1 MNQDGDTAVEEDET
15 LADVPQHVFDT
26 LPDEVKLFPSAV
38 NKARLGVWT
47 TKRILKGRKFGP
59 FVGEKKKRSQ
69 VKSNVYMW
77 EVYYPNLG
85 WMCIDATD
93 PKKGSWL
100 RYVNWARSAKEQNLC
115 PLEIKRAI
123 YYKTLK
129 PIEPGEELLVWYN
142 GEDNPEI
149 AAAIEEERAKHRIK
163 RNSPK
168 AKKGRRRSLD
178 GKRKGNKGTGV
189 RQRKQDS
196 GDTSA
201 DMRDSEEGKHL
212 KSLKEKRSSVSPV
225 LSLEQT
231 ALIQEM
237 VNQDA
242 LPKLMIPPCYETQIM
257 SDNKPESLTIC
268 EGGIYKS
275 HAQKEGSDNE
285 DVFANEENL
294 ETLEKSNSTLKE
306 PLQPSPKKKVAVKTP
321 KIKKESNGDLPDA
334 FMFPCQH
341 CERKFTTKQ
350 GLERHM
356 HIHVSS
362 LNHAFK
368 CRYCGK
374 AFGTQIN
381 RRRHERRHEAGPKR
395 KPATLPSEDV
405 SDNRITMDDT
415 SLKTPD
421 EQSVPSFAQDC
432 RISESEKLGH
442 ETPYSCLKEENM
454 EPQGFHPCKYCKKV
468 FGTHINMRRHQR
480 RVHERHLI
488 PKGVRRKG
496 LLEEKQSQTEKTQ
509 PTQSVY
515 TTSTEFEED
524 NEADDVYIMDVSNNI
539 SENLNYYIDGKIES
553 TSSATS
559 CEVIEVP
566 SNSTEMYGINC
577 LLAPVKIE
585 VAQTMPPQTHTTD
598 NLTESSSSGTNESKK
613 RRTTSPP
620 LVPILKTE
628 VKAEPITPLCSL
640 NLPLSVSVSDSSPF
654 HKEKNVFLSSKLKQ
668 LLQTQ
673 EGNKLSPSL
682 LTEATKLSPNVPS
695 PILPAV
701 CSRFKRRTST
711 PPSSPQHS
719 PTPRDFGKPVEG
731 KGIWNEGLGAKIPK
745 LESHDSS
752 PAWSLSGR
760 EERESMSP
768 LCSDDFKALK
778 DWTANLSFSSGFNQQ
793 PLDLSSGVKLKSED
807 MCSPG
812 PWESVLDLSV
822 HKKTCDTEIQEQKG
836 NTVVQTTCGILKKK
850 KPTTCMLQKVL
861 LNEYNGVDLV
871 VEDGPCS
878 STGTG
883 PYPIEQQSHTEPI
896 SFPPA
901 ASLLTCSHILQIYD
915 LPTCPTLPLLI
926 PTNVASPLTCHPE
939 ITISTTLSLS
949 PNVLTSLPEP
959 THMTPT
965 HSCTSPPAS
974 TILSPL
980 PEPSGTTSSHTCLSP
995 PSSARI
1001 LSPLPEPAKV
1011 TPERSCTSPPSSSG
1025 VSSFAAAANYMSTD
1039 ACEPS
1044 PLQATILSS
1053 PPEPINVSLSNS
1065 CTSAFL
1071 SSAVLSSVPEPANVA
1086 PARSCTSP
1094 LSNSTRSPLP
1104 VLSPTASPSLSPVPS
1119 DDPSV
1124 SSPGPPTL
1132 SPSSSSDSSDSS
1144 DSSSCSSSPPPLSV
1158 ASFVASPPST
1168 VAPPLLLIKHEV
1180 MEEQV
1185 EPKENTRIAS
1195 EQSSIRDSFSKNFV
1209 CNVCESPFFSIKEL
1223 TKHLSAHA
1231 EDYPFKCEFCVQL
1244 FKDKSSLTEH
1254 RFLLHGIGKIFIC
1267 SVCKKEFAFLCN
1279 LQQHQQDLHPDKEYT
1294 YHELESGTLRPQN
1307 FTDPSKAN
1315 LNQFISL
1322 PEESLPPCHEEE
1334 EDLDDS
1340 SEELYTTIKIMA
1352 SGEKSK
1358 DPDVR
1363 MGLNQHYPSFKPPPF
1378 QYHNRNPLGIGTT
1391 ATNFTTHNIPQTFT
1405 TAIRCTKCGKSVD
1418 NMPEL
1423 HKHILVCASASD
1435 KKRYTPKK
1443 NPVPLKQTVQPKN
1456 GLLILDSSDK
1466 NPFRR
1471 AGQPKKMQFSIEI
1484 SKMSGNKLKTSALKK
1499 KNQLVHKAILQKKK
1513 SAKQNADL
1521 KTNVSNPE
1529 PHICPYCNREFT
1541 YFGSLN
1547 KHASYSCPKKP
1558 VSPVSKKNSPQ
1569 PPKKTK
1575 KASSSPNSEKS
1586 SSQRRRTAD
1595 AEIKMQSTESHLGK
1609 TRARSTGPA
1618 QINLPTVSEKPK
1630 QNVKYVS
1637 AVKSKKQGSPPAVRN
1652 SSPVRMVKIP
1662 QVVELKKPK
1671 TSLLHLPPPSSNK
1684 KTSGKLHVRVQR
1696 NKATLQ
1702 SKSSGGNKKRIE
1714 RYNMKSKKKTGGPIT
1729 RSSQFATSTDAI
1741 ENKKEDSIGKQDV
1754 KDLRNFP

>member
-1 MNQDGDTAVEEDET
+1 MNQDGCTTVEEDET

-26 LPDEVKLFPSAV
+26 LPDEVNLFPSAV

-178 GKRKGNKGTGV
+178 GKRKRNKSIGL

-196 GDTSA
+196 GDTSP
-201 DMRDSEEGKHL
+201 DMRDSEEGKHH
-212 KSLKEKRSSVSPV
+212 KSRKEKDEKSSVSPV

-242 LPKLMIPPCYETQIM
+242 LPKLMIPPSYEPQIM
-257 SDNKPESLTIC
+257 SDSKPESLTVC
-268 EGGIYKS
+268 EGGIYRS
-275 HAQKEGSDNE
+275 RAQKGGPENE
-285 DVFANEENL
+285 DVFTNEENL
-294 ETLEKSNSTLKE
+294 ETLEKSNSTSEE
-306 PLQPSPKKKVAVKTP
+306 PRQPSPKKKVAVKTP
-321 KIKKESNGDLPDA
+321 KIKKEFNGDLPDA

-381 RRRHERRHEAGPKR
+381 RRRHERRHEAGPKQ
-395 KPATLPSEDV
+395 KPTTLPSEDV
-405 SDNRITMDDT
+405 SDNRISLDDT

-421 EQSVPSFAQDC
+421 EQSVGSFAQDC
-432 RISESEKLGH
+432 KISESDKLGH
-442 ETPYSCLKEENM
+442 ETTYPCPKEENM

-496 LLEEKQSQTEKTQ
+496 LLEEKQSQKEQTQ
-509 PTQSVY
+509 PSQSVY

-553 TSSATS
+553 TSSTS
-559 CEVIEVP
+559 NCEVIEVP
-566 SNSTEMYGINC
+566 SNSSEMYGINC

-585 VAQTMPPQTHTTD
+585 VTQNMPPHTPTTD
-598 NLTESSSSGTNESKK
+598 TLKDSSNSGPNESKK

-628 VKAEPITPLCSL
+628 VKAEPITPCSL

-654 HKEKNVFLSSKLKQ
+654 HKDKNVFLSSKLKQ

-673 EGNKLSPSL
+673 DGNKLSSS
-682 LTEATKLSPNVPS
+682 LTEATKLSPSVSS

-719 PTPRDFGKPVEG
+719 PTAQNFGKPVEG
-731 KGIWNEGLGAKIPK
+731 KGAWNEGLGTKIPK

-768 LCSDDFKALK
+768 LCSDDFKAAK
-778 DWTANLSFSSGFNQQ
+778 DWTANLSFSSGLNQQ

-822 HKKTCDTEIQEQKG
+822 HKKTCDTEGHEPKG
-836 NTVVQTTCGILKKK
+836 NTLVQTCGILKKK

-861 LNEYNGVDLV
+861 LNEYNGMDVII
-871 VEDGPCS
+871 EDGPCS
-878 STGTG
+878 STGSG
-883 PYPIEQQSHTEPI
+883 PCPPEQQPSHTEPI
-896 SFPPA
+896 SFSSA

-915 LPTCPTLPLLI
+915 LPSCPTLPLLI
-926 PTNVASPLTCHPE
+926 PTNVGSPLTCHPE

-949 PNVLTSLPEP
+949 PNILTSLPEP
-959 THMTPT
+959 THLTPT
-965 HSCTSPPAS
+965 RSCISPSAS
-974 TILSPL
+974 TIFSPL
-980 PEPSGTTSSHTCLSP
+980 PEPSNSTTRHTCLSP
-995 PSSARI
+995 SSSTRI
-1001 LSPLPEPAKV
+1001 ISSLPEPANV
-1011 TPERSCTSPPSSSG
+1011 SPERPCTSPPSSN
-1025 VSSFAAAANYMSTD
+1025 VLSSFAMPANDKHADS
-1039 ACEPS
+1039 CESS
-1044 PLQATILSS
+1044 PQATILSS
-1053 PPEPINVSLSNS
+1053 LPEPINVSLIHS
-1065 CTSAFL
+1065 CTSAL
-1071 SSAVLSSVPEPANVA
+1071 PSSAVLSSVPGPANVA
-1086 PARSCTSP
+1086 PTHSCTSP
-1094 LSNSTRSPLP
+1094 LSNNSLHSPLP

-1158 ASFVASPPST
+1158 ASFVASSPST
-1168 VAPPLLLIKHEV
+1168 VAPPVLLIKQEV

-1185 EPKENTRIAS
+1185 SLKENPHIAS
-1195 EQSSIRDSFSKNFV
+1195 EPSSLRENFSKNIV

-1223 TKHLSAHA
+1223 TKHLSTHA

-1254 RFLLHGIGKIFIC
+1254 RFLLHGVGKIFIC

-1294 YHELESGTLRPQN
+1294 YHELQSGTLRPQN
-1307 FTDPSKAN
+1307 FTDPSKAS
-1315 LNQFISL
+1315 LTPTISL
-1322 PEESLPPCHEEE
+1322 PEESVPPCIEEE

-1378 QYHNRNPLGIGTT
+1378 QYHNRNPLGIGAT

-1456 GLLILDSSDK
+1456 GLLILGGSDK
-1466 NPFRR
+1466 NAFRR

-1484 SKMSGNKLKTSALKK
+1484 SKMSSSKLKTSALKK
-1499 KNQLVHKAILQKKK
+1499 KNQLVQKAILQKKK

-1547 KHASYSCPKKP
+1547 KHVSYSCPKKP

-1569 PPKKTK
+1569 PPRKTK
-1575 KASSSPNSEKS
+1575 KASSSSDSEKN

-1595 AEIKMQSTESHLGK
+1595 AEIKMQSTETHLGK

-1637 AVKSKKQGSPPAVRN
+1637 AVKSKKQCSPPVVRT

-1662 QVVELKKPK
+1662 QVVELKKTK
-1671 TSLLHLPPPSSNK
+1671 TGLLDLPSPSSSK
-1684 KTSGKLHVRVQR
+1684 KTPGKLHVRVQR

-1702 SKSSGGNKKRIE
+1702 SKSSGACKKRIE
-1714 RYNMKSKKKTGGPIT
+1714 RFNMKSKKKPGGPIT
-1729 RSSQFATSTDAI
+1729 RSSQFATSTDTT
-1741 ENKKEDSIGKQDV
+1741 ENRKEDSIGMQDV